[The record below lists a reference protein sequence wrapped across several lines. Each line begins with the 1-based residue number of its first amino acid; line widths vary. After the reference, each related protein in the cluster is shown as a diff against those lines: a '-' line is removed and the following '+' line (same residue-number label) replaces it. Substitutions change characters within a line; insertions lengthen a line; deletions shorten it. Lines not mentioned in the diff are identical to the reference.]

1 MPLVYY
7 TQLGQDSRCI
17 LFLKHAGPSMKSK
30 TLIAILLLISSCL
43 AGCAGDD
50 AEEEDPV
57 VEDPVGDAIQQDS
70 ETEQQPTANES
81 APDSE
86 EGEVVYDQDGDGV
99 NDTSDG

>member
-1 MPLVYY
+1 
-7 TQLGQDSRCI
+7 
-17 LFLKHAGPSMKSK
+17 MKSK

-50 AEEEDPV
+50 AEEEDQV

-99 NDTSDG
+99 NDTSDAFPTDANESVDLSLIHI